1 MRSSIM
7 ALSKNIALSPPNNC
21 DSAYFLYEESAEQ
34 ILLPPDDPNA
44 EVISLAGYKLV
55 YVKGACPKVYRVY
68 KDDSML
74 GVVFQHLTHWSNA
87 VDNIRHDEPLSAA
100 IRLKEFMQAAGVLR
114 AASTEQQSTGSQE
127 QERLMSISRS

>member
-1 MRSSIM
+1 M
-7 ALSKNIALSPPNNC
+7 AQTTNITLSPPDSC
-21 DSAYFLYEESAEQ
+21 DCDYFLYEECTEK

-55 YVKGACPKVYRVY
+55 YIKGSFPKVYRVY

-74 GVVFQHLTHWSNA
+74 GVIFQHLTHWSNA

-100 IRLKEFMQAAGVLR
+100 IGLDEFMQVAGVLR

>member
-1 MRSSIM
+1 M
-7 ALSKNIALSPPNNC
+7 AQTTNITLSPLDSC
-21 DSAYFLYEESAEQ
+21 DCDYFLCEESTDKT
-34 ILLPPDDPNA
+34 LLPPDDPNA
-44 EVISLAGYKLV
+44 KVISLDGYKLV

-74 GVVFQHLTHWSNA
+74 GVAFQHLTHWSNA

-100 IRLKEFMQAAGVLR
+100 IRLEEFMQAAGVLR
-114 AASTEQQSTGSQE
+114 AASTEQQPTGTEE